1 MMHLTSMKLRVTVG
15 TAAAVAAA
23 GIGLAVAFTPATAQ
37 PQATAD
43 FGHHQG
49 HVVVEHLVL
58 GPMPEGT
65 VTTGGGAVQVSAFG
79 FTPGSSHAVV
89 LKTPSGTA
97 TTIGTLTASGT
108 GQVSATFMAM
118 VSAGARLEI
127 LDGAAGTAPIA
138 TTRLGA
144 DSFRLLQAV
153 EPGTPGFL
161 SGFATLVYDP
171 SAHTLR
177 ITLSASGL
185 SPGAHAAHIHVG
197 SCVNQGPVQ
206 YMLMDFTA
214 DRSGLINHEARVVT
228 GVMSAPPA
236 SGWYLNVHQGTSA
249 NILDAK
255 GNPTI
260 FFRPLLCADIRP
272 GYSF

>member
-1 MMHLTSMKLRVTVG
+1 MHLNRMKLRVAAGTV
-15 TAAAVAAA
+15 AAVAAT
-23 GIGLAVAFTPATAQ
+23 GIGLAIALTPAKAQ
-37 PQATAD
+37 PQTTAE
-43 FGHHQG
+43 FRHHQG
-49 HVVVEHLVL
+49 HVVIEHLVL

-89 LKTPSGTA
+89 LKARSGTA

-108 GQVSATFMAM
+108 GQVSTTFMAT
-118 VSAGARLEI
+118 VGGGARLEI
-127 LDGAAGTAPIA
+127 LDGGSGTAPIA
-138 TTRLGA
+138 TAQLGEG
-144 DSFRLLQAV
+144 SFRLLQAV

-171 SAHTLR
+171 GARILTVTL
-177 ITLSASGL
+177 TASGL
-185 SPGAHAAHIHVG
+185 SPGGHAAHIHVG

-206 YMLMDFTA
+206 YMLTDFTA
-214 DRSGLINHEARVVT
+214 NRFGRVNHQTRVVT
-228 GVMSAPPA
+228 GVTSAPPA

-249 NILDAK
+249 TILDAN